1 VRHQEGAEPRYP
13 IAKVDDP
20 FPAWLDALETRH
32 RQNLTF
38 AEIRR
43 ALQALSSLYVER
55 RDKLGSGTALEGA
68 GKRAAFALFFGPL
81 HFLLVREI
89 VRAVAAAEPPLRS
102 ILDLGCGTGTAGAAW
117 ALETAGRASLEGV
130 DRSAWAVAEA
140 RWTASRLGLRARFST
155 GDLVRARLRPA
166 PDAILLAFAVN
177 ELRPEARAEL
187 LERLVI
193 AHREGARVL
202 VVEPL
207 ARRALTFWDEWSHRF
222 AAAGGRA
229 DEWRFSVGLPPALRL
244 LDKAAGLDHSVLT
257 GRSLYLRPDR
267 MP

>member
-1 VRHQEGAEPRYP
+1 MRPRYP

-20 FPAWLDALETRH
+20 FPAWLGALEARH
-32 RQNLTF
+32 RQSLTF

-89 VRAVAAAEPPLRS
+89 VRAGCRRS
-102 ILDLGCGTGTAGAAW
+102 RRRRTILDLGCGTGAAGAAW
-117 ALETAGRASLEGV
+117 ALETAGRATLEGV
-130 DRSAWAVAEA
+130 DRSAWAVAGGAVDGVAAGAAGSLRDGRPRAGHAPPRA
-140 RWTASRLGLRARFST
+140 RCHPSRLRGERAP
-155 GDLVRARLRPA
+155 ARGPRPSCSS
-166 PDAILLAFAVN
+166 VSSW
-177 ELRPEARAEL
+177 RT
-187 LERLVI
+187 
-193 AHREGARVL
+193 REGARVL

-207 ARRALTFWDEWSHRF
+207 ARRALVFWDEWSRRF

-229 DEWRFSVGLPPALRL
+229 DEWRFSVELPPALRL
-244 LDKAAGLDHSVLT
+244 LDKAAGLDHRVLT